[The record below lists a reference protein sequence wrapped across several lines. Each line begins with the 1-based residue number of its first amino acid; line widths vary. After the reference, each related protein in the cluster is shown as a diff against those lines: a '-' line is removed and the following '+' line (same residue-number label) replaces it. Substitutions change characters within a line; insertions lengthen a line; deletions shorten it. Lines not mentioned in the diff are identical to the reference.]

1 MHPFDIDL
9 TSTIL
14 RPINSRLRRFCP
26 QVGRGART
34 EADPN
39 PDSSITGQRGL
50 FSRVMQYFH
59 ISNKRGPY
67 LFPFAFFKPQSL
79 LDFHGPVLH
88 LSNHVD
94 ILCYTPFPSPPPT
107 LGGGT
112 YAIIGKRSHREFC
125 IRNLHTCYL
134 VIVKFWSVGRNT
146 LKLPLIET
154 QTTRYKHSR

>member
-1 MHPFDIDL
+1 
-9 TSTIL
+9 
-14 RPINSRLRRFCP
+14 
-26 QVGRGART
+26 
-34 EADPN
+34 
-39 PDSSITGQRGL
+39 
-50 FSRVMQYFH
+50 MQYFH
-59 ISNKRGPY
+59 ITNKRGPY

-88 LSNHVD
+88 LSNHVN
-94 ILCYTPFPSPPPT
+94 ILRYTPFPSPPPT

-125 IRNLHTCYL
+125 IRNLHTYFL

-154 QTTRYKHSR
+154 RTTDINTVERICIQYGAIGDYTRELAFVYRALDYI